1 MRNYGAKILRFF
13 DEWEFKRQQADY
25 FLYVSQL
32 LQGTQGQYTVRS
44 IFAADAQRYGDC
56 HYRGRLA
63 AHWLAQYQ
71 QNGGNLALT
80 LRHVLSADAWL
91 LIKISQDH
99 GDQALLQALN
109 TLAQQLE
116 EQKQFKGLL
125 VQLFWPV
132 IFAVILLS
140 AMLFLIPW
148 FTVPQLQQTFY
159 AVPDELYGP
168 HTQRLFVWSTFTKRY
183 GVWII
188 ISLILLVVLIV
199 LSLSRY
205 CGRWRSYLDALEPWR
220 SYKALQALRMLV
232 LLSLLLQN
240 ASQQLRLAQA
250 LQLMQTSPNPWLRHH
265 LQHIQKKIMQGETG
279 AYSFDVGLL
288 SKDLVW
294 FLADMELSQGLAKA
308 LHLTTL
314 RLHAVLAKR
323 LPLQAQV
330 WRWVVLLGCVAAL
343 LLIGGWHYV
352 VIDELRQALLMMY
365 AN

>member
-1 MRNYGAKILRFF
+1 MRKQATKILRFF
-13 DEWEFKRQQADY
+13 DEREFKKQQADY

-44 IFAADAQRYGDC
+44 IFAADAQRYGRA

-63 AHWLAQYQ
+63 MHWLAQYQ
-71 QNGGNLALT
+71 KNGGSLAMT
-80 LRHVLSADAWL
+80 LQGVLSADAWL
-91 LIKISQDH
+91 LIKISQDQ

-109 TLAQQLE
+109 TLAHQLE
-116 EQKQFKGLL
+116 EQKQFKGML

-132 IFAVILLS
+132 AFAVILLS
-140 AMLFLIPW
+140 AMLFLMPW

-159 AVPDELYGP
+159 AVPEEFYGP
-168 HTQRLFVWSTFTKRY
+168 HTQRLFTWSQFTQHY
-183 GVWII
+183 GLWVVV
-188 ISLILLVVLIV
+188 SLTLFLVLMVV
-199 LSLSRY
+199 SLSRY
-205 CGRWRSYLDALEPWR
+205 SGRWRRYLDVMEPWR
-220 SYKALQALRMLV
+220 SYKSLQALRILV
-232 LLSLLLQN
+232 LLSLLLRN

-250 LQLMQTSPNPWLRHH
+250 LQLLQSSPNPWLRHH
-265 LQHIQKKIMQGETG
+265 LQNIQKKIMQGETG

-288 SKDLVW
+288 PKELVW
-294 FLADMELSQGLAKA
+294 FLADMELSQGLASA

-314 RLHAVLAKR
+314 RLQTVLAKR
-323 LPLQAQV
+323 LPLQAQA
-330 WRWVVLLGCVAAL
+330 WRWLVLLGCVTTL